1 MAGRITF
8 SGHETFPLRYT
19 WLAKGVRAS
28 SILDSD
34 EAMAELGVGKNMVRA
49 IKYWC
54 MVCDLLEESKD
65 SPLVP
70 TVLGEKLFGF
80 QGLDPC
86 FEDPATLWLMHWQ
99 LSSRIEGASISHLMF
114 NHWRSETFTKESALA
129 WLLEWVK
136 QTQGVRATENTLKR
150 DLDIFVRSYAPI
162 SSSKARSI
170 EDTLDCPLSE
180 LGLLRAGS
188 AGEFAFVRGPKP
200 SIPVEIFGFALERFW
215 QNEGIAN
222 RQTLSFE
229 EVLYAPGSPGQVFKL
244 DEEGITAYL
253 ESLED
258 LTSGGYIFDTT
269 AGLRQVL
276 RKYPSE
282 PLNFIEIH
290 Y

>member
-1 MAGRITF
+1 VAGRITF

-28 SILDSD
+28 SLLDSD
-34 EAMAELGVGKNMVRA
+34 QAMAELGVGKNMVRA

-54 MVCDLLEESKD
+54 TVGELLKESKD
-65 SPLVP
+65 GSLVP
-70 TVLGEKLFGF
+70 TALGEKLFGL
-80 QGLDPC
+80 QGVDPC

-99 LSSRIEGASISHLMF
+99 LASRIEGASISYLML
-114 NHWRSETFTKESALA
+114 NHWRGETFTKELALA
-129 WLLEWVK
+129 WVLGWVK
-136 QTQGVRATENTLKR
+136 QTQGMRATENTLKR
-150 DLDIFVRSYAPI
+150 DLDVFVRSYAPT
-162 SSSKARSI
+162 SAFKAKSL

-180 LGLLRAGS
+180 LGLLQARTV
-188 AGEFAFVRGPKP
+188 GEFAFIRGAKP
-200 SIPVEIFGFALERFW
+200 SLPVEIFGFALEHFW
-215 QNEGIAN
+215 LTEGIAN

-229 EVLYAPGSPGQVFKL
+229 EIVYSPGSPGQVFKL
-244 DEEGITAYL
+244 DEASITYYL

-258 LTSGGYIFDTT
+258 LTGGAYIFDTT

-282 PLNFIEIH
+282 PLSFIEIH